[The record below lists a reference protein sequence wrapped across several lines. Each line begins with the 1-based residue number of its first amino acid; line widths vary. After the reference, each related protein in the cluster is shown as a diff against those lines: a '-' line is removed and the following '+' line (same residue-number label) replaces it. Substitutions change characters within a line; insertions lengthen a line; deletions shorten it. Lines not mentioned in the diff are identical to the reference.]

1 MQRQCACQSS
11 PATSNQ
17 GLKECRSQDLGSACF
32 DSHAPHIIQSIH
44 SVLVKFL
51 ATRQQV
57 WSKMPRPS
65 IPEDKINLRLILVSG
80 KTKDYLFRPS
90 DSAGEIAQYVFD
102 NWPIDWNEEAVSS
115 AEILRMIYQGR
126 FLHGNV
132 TLAALGLPTGKT
144 TVMHL
149 VPRESLPEPNS
160 QDDESKKKGRTSG
173 CCTCSILQDES
184 SYSLSSAHSI
194 INTNSHTVPINSRA
208 VTERQNLQLFY
219 GFRILLLLHYK
230 KLFHFV
236 SRQQRSNNCRKV
248 KEDYGD
254 TASTDTAS
262 KQPLKKQK
270 LHNLHEIYDMDTHSQ
285 GGSPPRAFQGRGAS

>member
-1 MQRQCACQSS
+1 MVLIEIQRHRQVWDQNRTLGERTRRSLAAQTLVAQHNLPHCNWK
-11 PATSNQ
+11 PRKNKPWWPQ
-17 GLKECRSQDLGSACF
+17 GLPGICKDSVHASHHQPLLIKVWKSVAVKIWDHF

-173 CCTCSILQDES
+173 CCTCSIL
-184 SYSLSSAHSI
+184 
-194 INTNSHTVPINSRA
+194 
-208 VTERQNLQLFY
+208 
-219 GFRILLLLHYK
+219 
-230 KLFHFV
+230 
-236 SRQQRSNNCRKV
+236 
-248 KEDYGD
+248 
-254 TASTDTAS
+254 
-262 KQPLKKQK
+262 
-270 LHNLHEIYDMDTHSQ
+270 
-285 GGSPPRAFQGRGAS
+285 